1 LNVPLGHEVQDEL
14 AGVKEY
20 VPAAHSVQDVFE
32 VAPNAELLVP
42 AGHAW
47 QADRPVSLPKYP
59 TGQTE
64 HAKPPLE
71 E

>member
-14 AGVKEY
+14 PGVEEY
-20 VPAAHSVQDVFE
+20 VPAAHSVQD
-32 VAPNAELLVP
+32 APDIEPPAP
-42 AGHAW
+42 AGQAW

-64 HAKPPLE
+64 HAKPLLE